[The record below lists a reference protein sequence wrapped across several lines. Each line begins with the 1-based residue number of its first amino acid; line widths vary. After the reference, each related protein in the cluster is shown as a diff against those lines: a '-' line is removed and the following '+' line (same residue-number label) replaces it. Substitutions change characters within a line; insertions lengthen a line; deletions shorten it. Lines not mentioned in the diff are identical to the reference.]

1 MSGAPRNALLS
12 VPGMV
17 MMEGGVPIMLDGVCV
32 GAVGVSGV
40 ASYQDEQIA
49 KAGIAALMS

>member
-49 KAGIAALMS
+49 KAGIAALLS